1 MKNKHLKKRV
11 SYFKAL
17 SGLTKNEIKNYMVT
31 CPDTLI
37 DVICEACFNLCH
49 HPKLKH
55 REDLCE
61 EMKPIGEHIKRLSK
75 QNVPISYKRNILQK
89 IGLQVVI
96 LIEKC
101 ILPLLKSIS

>member
-1 MKNKHLKKRV
+1 MKTKHLKKRIK
-11 SYFKAL
+11 YFNAIC
-17 SGLTKNEIKNYMVT
+17 GLNKKEIKEYMRE

-55 REDLCE
+55 REDLCK
-61 EMKPIGEHIKRLSK
+61 EMKPIGDLIKRLAK
-75 QNVPISYKRNILQK
+75 KNVPKSYKRNILQK

-96 LIEKC
+96 LIEKSV
-101 ILPLLKSIS
+101 LPLLKSIC